1 MILVEH
7 NRMNLEVEL
16 YHQTKLFHL
25 SMFVV
30 ENSKYIFER
39 KDSFEL
45 DEQTL
50 PEPTEPIT
58 QIKSPG

>member
-1 MILVEH
+1 
-7 NRMNLEVEL
+7 MNLEVEL